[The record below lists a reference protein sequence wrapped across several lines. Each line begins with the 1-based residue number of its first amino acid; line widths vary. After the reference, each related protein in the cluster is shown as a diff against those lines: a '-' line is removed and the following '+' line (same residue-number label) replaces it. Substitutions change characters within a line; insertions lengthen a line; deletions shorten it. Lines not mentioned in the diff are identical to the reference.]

1 MNCAIRTG
9 EILSHIRGHNLRPI
23 ADSGGSVFVI
33 CDRYNGV
40 WMEHLLDG
48 VVWAELS
55 GDGALAVCQLDL
67 FFRHQ
72 KADGQLPIAVLD
84 NRSGYG
90 QIQECV
96 SIGSLCLDALRL
108 CPDEEKLADW
118 YSGLTRWLQ
127 WQAAHRMTRGLGLI
141 EMFCGYDTG
150 HDNSCRLDGM
160 AYHGRVCDDAAA
172 YPEGCPVAPLIAPDM
187 NAVYYGDHVAA
198 ADMSQRLG
206 KEAEAALWREKAED
220 IRRRLFT
227 LCYDPEDAFFY
238 DVDKNGTMRRIK
250 TVAITN
256 VLHEGVA
263 EEPLAR
269 EIFLRHLWNEREF
282 KAPYPFPAV
291 AMDEPG
297 WQRPAREN
305 CWGYYSQA
313 LTALRAT
320 RWMPRYGLDEPL
332 CELLTAWVT
341 AWGRSETVHYGQ
353 ELNPLTGT
361 PSSASPWYSSCMLLH
376 LAAEKILNT

>member
-1 MNCAIRTG
+1 
-9 EILSHIRGHNLRPI
+9 
-23 ADSGGSVFVI
+23 
-33 CDRYNGV
+33 
-40 WMEHLLDG
+40 
-48 VVWAELS
+48 
-55 GDGALAVCQLDL
+55 
-67 FFRHQ
+67 
-72 KADGQLPIAVLD
+72 
-84 NRSGYG
+84 
-90 QIQECV
+90 
-96 SIGSLCLDALRL
+96 
-108 CPDEEKLADW
+108 
-118 YSGLTRWLQ
+118 
-127 WQAAHRMTRGLGLI
+127 
-141 EMFCGYDTG
+141 
-150 HDNSCRLDGM
+150 M
-160 AYHGRVCDDAAA
+160 A
-172 YPEGCPVAPLIAPDM
+172 
-187 NAVYYGDHVAA
+187 
-198 ADMSQRLG
+198 QRLG

-282 KAPYPFPAV
+282 KVPYPFPAV

-332 CELLTAWVT
+332 RELLTAWVT

-353 ELNPLTGT
+353 ELDPLTGT